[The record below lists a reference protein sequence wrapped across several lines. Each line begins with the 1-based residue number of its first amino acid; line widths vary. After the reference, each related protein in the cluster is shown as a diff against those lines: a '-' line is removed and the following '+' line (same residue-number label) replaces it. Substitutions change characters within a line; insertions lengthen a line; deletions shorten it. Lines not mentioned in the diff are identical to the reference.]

1 MKPFKRPLHDVLQQY
16 YYTHNTQPKK
26 VPPHELTH
34 GSWIL
39 TRFSALQFF
48 SLAKLLCRMED
59 ARLPRKARSDPFAY
73 FSRHG
78 PYSMQGNDEIFAAA
92 GKYSDMVGPD
102 VRLNERLHAAAKKGK
117 LKTLK
122 KCLERGAN
130 IDARNHV
137 LGWTALHYAAH
148 NEHEKIVRFLV
159 IEANANIEAK
169 SFDGKMPIDLCD
181 LGNTYTFLKRWEKEA
196 ARRKRQAAMDI
207 LKRSQ
212 GNVYNKTLELEKS
225 AADAV
230 NITKPEPNDGTMVI
244 DDIASETGEKSFERM
259 SIHVATSAQ
268 RSAYFSVE
276 TLCDAM
282 NEKLRQS
289 AANNDIEK
297 LKILLARG
305 VNCNQQ
311 SKLTGWAPIHYAAYR
326 GHHECVKV
334 LLEHGAD
341 PLQET
346 VNGKTAWALCGTT
359 AGESYALIKKWVYRK
374 NTDKKY
380 RSKRSRLRKTQKSG
394 MHQSAWK

>member
-1 MKPFKRPLHDVLQQY
+1 M
-16 YYTHNTQPKK
+16 
-26 VPPHELTH
+26 
-34 GSWIL
+34 SWITL
-39 TRFSALQFF
+39 F
-48 SLAKLLCRMED
+48 SLEGLLCTMED
-59 ARLPRKARSDPFAY
+59 VRLPRKARSDPFAY

-78 PYSMQGNDEIFAAA
+78 PYSKGNDEIFAAA

-122 KCLERGAN
+122 QCLERGAN

-181 LGNTYTFLKRWEKEA
+181 LGSTYTFLKRWEKEV

-212 GNVYNKTLELEKS
+212 LNVNNKALEIEKS
-225 AADAV
+225 AANAV
-230 NITKPEPNDGTMVI
+230 DVTTEQNDGTMVI
-244 DDIASETGEKSFERM
+244 DEIASEGREKTIEKGAHQHEKSFEDTPF
-259 SIHVATSAQ
+259 SDATGHFTTAIHSATSAQ

-276 TLCDAM
+276 TLCDALH
-282 NEKLRQS
+282 EKLRQS
-289 AANNDIEK
+289 AANNDVEK
-297 LKILLARG
+297 LKKILARG
-305 VNCNQQ
+305 VNCDKP
-311 SKLTGWAPIHYAAYR
+311 STLTGWAPIHYAAYR

-334 LLEHGAD
+334 LLEYGAD
-341 PLQET
+341 PLRET
-346 VNGKTAWALCGTT
+346 VDGKTAWALCGNSC
-359 AGESYALIKKWVYRK
+359 GESYALIKKWVYRE

-380 RSKRSRLRKTQKSG
+380 RSKRSRLRKKQKSG
-394 MHQSAWK
+394 MHNSAWR